1 MVQVDEREME
11 QIVLFLKVLA
21 DRSRFRLLAL
31 LSEREYTVKELA
43 AELGL
48 TEPTVSWHVT
58 MLRNHDMVAMRQEG
72 TSHYYRL
79 QQEGVHTL
87 LKELKAKVTPT
98 EADEN
103 SSEFERRVLDHFF
116 QPEGEREIL
125 LPEKAVRIQMHRLKE
140 IPAQRKK
147 QMVVLR
153 RLVRE
158 FEMNRR
164 YTEKEVS
171 ETLKRFHPDFATLRR
186 LLVDN
191 KLMARERSVYW
202 RLDET
207 DSDG

>member
-1 MVQVDEREME
+1 MVQVDEQEME
-11 QIVLFLKVLA
+11 KIVLFLKVLA

-58 MLRNHDMVAMRQEG
+58 MLRNHAMVAMRQEG

-103 SSEFERRVLDHFF
+103 SSEYERRVLDHFF
-116 QPEGEREIL
+116 QPE
-125 LPEKAVRIQMHRLKE
+125 
-140 IPAQRKK
+140 
-147 QMVVLR
+147 
-153 RLVRE
+153 
-158 FEMNRR
+158 
-164 YTEKEVS
+164 
-171 ETLKRFHPDFATLRR
+171 
-186 LLVDN
+186 
-191 KLMARERSVYW
+191 
-202 RLDET
+202 
-207 DSDG
+207 